1 MAVFLSETA
10 GYGIYLWY
18 VLPRVA
24 SFTVVGTV
32 ILWFSANARRHGPI
46 WLIGASLHRL
56 LPIIELSKEFAKPPT
71 NENWPPNRN
80 RFQAAFFALH
90 AIFGWVLGL
99 VLLAAL
105 AGLTKEG

>member
-1 MAVFLSETA
+1 MASN
-10 GYGIYLWY
+10 LWY

-56 LPIIELSKEFAKPPT
+56 LPIIESSKVFEDLFAKPPT
-71 NENWPPNRN
+71 NENWPRNLN
-80 RFQAAFFALH
+80 RFP
-90 AIFGWVLGL
+90 GG
-99 VLLAAL
+99 LLA
-105 AGLTKEG
+105 GSSG